1 MASERNCLQPSY
13 GVIFEHMDAAIL
25 EKEALRLSDGERAV
39 LAERLLES
47 LSRRPSEL
55 EAAWIKEA
63 DDRMEAYRG
72 GRIQSVSGPGAM
84 SDLRARFPR

>member
-1 MASERNCLQPSY
+1 
-13 GVIFEHMDAAIL
+13 MDAAIL

-63 DDRMEAYRG
+63 DDRMKAYRD
-72 GRIQSVSGPGAM
+72 GRIEAVPGPQAIGE
-84 SDLRARFPR
+84 LRARFPR